1 MEKVHPWC
9 GQPSDRGRLGNR
21 TFTYLHY
28 FILLSN
34 LLIIFAILFVG
45 NEEGSMFDMTIRG
58 YNQKHHRLP
67 PFLLILSTDLHISS
81 AEVSKK

>member
-1 MEKVHPWC
+1 MEKVRPWC

-45 NEEGSMFDMTIRG
+45 NEEGSMFDMTICG
-58 YNQKHHRLP
+58 YNQKHHFIQTHFIHRLA
-67 PFLLILSTDLHISS
+67 HIISRS
-81 AEVSKK
+81 